1 MDKTVLDA
9 MARWPDVPAVYGWL
23 SLSERGLWRLHPA
36 GDALARP
43 DSQGEE
49 ISSPPILQF
58 IGRNYADDGQGQWFF
73 QNGPQRVYVR
83 LDAAPFIL
91 HTTVGP
97 DGGLALR
104 THNDLA
110 AGQTALWL
118 LADDGRL
125 YARTEQG
132 PGLVQGR
139 DLESVLNQLQTS
151 DGTPVLELLAGDDLP
166 SGDIA
171 VSSLLASGNGA
182 ESAKA
187 GTPAVLRR
195 CGAADVD
202 ALLGFVRMPCAE
214 SS

>member
-58 IGRNYADDGQGQWFF
+58 IGRNYSADAKGQWFF

-91 HTTVGP
+91 HTAANA
-97 DGGLALR
+97 DGGLVLH
-104 THNDLA
+104 THNGLA
-110 AGQTALWL
+110 AGQVTLWL
-118 LADDGRL
+118 LTDDGRL
-125 YARTEQG
+125 YAKTEQG
-132 PGLVQGR
+132 PGLIQGR
-139 DLESVLNQLQTS
+139 DLEGVLDRLQTA
-151 DGTPVLELLAGDDLP
+151 DGDPVLELLGQEDLP
-166 SGDIA
+166 TDGISVA
-171 VSSLLASGNGA
+171 SRLATEG
-182 ESAKA
+182 SAA
-187 GTPAVLRR
+187 PETSPVAVLRR
-195 CGAADVD
+195 CHIADVE
-202 ALLGFVRMPCAE
+202 AQLGFVRMPSSE
-214 SS
+214 SA

>member
-36 GDALARP
+36 GDALTRP

-58 IGRNYADDGQGQWFF
+58 IGRNYSADADGQWFF

-91 HTTVGP
+91 HTTAEP
-97 DGGLALR
+97 DGRLALR

-110 AGQTALWL
+110 AGEATLWL

-132 PGLVQGR
+132 PGLIQGR
-139 DLESVLNQLQTS
+139 DLEGVLSQLQTS
-151 DGTPVLELLAGDDLP
+151 DDTPMLDLLARNDLP
-166 SGDIA
+166 PGDIA
-171 VSSLLASGNGA
+171 VNSLLASGSGT

-187 GTPAVLRR
+187 VTSAPLRR
-195 CGAADVD
+195 CCAADVGV
-202 ALLGFVRMPCAE
+202 LLGFVRMPSAE